1 MKMNGA
7 ELPCGTIIGVQ
18 PADMNYKKKLK
29 GAKDESSF
37 CAQRNDNEHD
47 MKERAISVKHDGPE
61 DENDL
66 EAPANGNATSGGTE
80 VEIARDDEGDDLDDF
95 FASLE

>member
-1 MKMNGA
+1 MNGA

-18 PADMNYKKKLK
+18 PADMNYKKNSK

-37 CAQRNDNEHD
+37 CAQRNDNEYD
-47 MKERAISVKHDGPE
+47 MKECAVSVKHDGPE

-66 EAPANGNATSGGTE
+66 QAPANGNATSVGTE
-80 VEIARDDEGDDLDDF
+80 VEIARDDEGDDLEDF